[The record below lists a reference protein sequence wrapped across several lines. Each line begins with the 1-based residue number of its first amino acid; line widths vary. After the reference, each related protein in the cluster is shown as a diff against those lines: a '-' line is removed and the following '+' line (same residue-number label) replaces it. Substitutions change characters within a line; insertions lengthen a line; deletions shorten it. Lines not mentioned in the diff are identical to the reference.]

1 MPLETAPISKTM
13 LWTGRIMSAVPVL
26 LTLLGSVMKLAKVAP
41 ALEGMARAG
50 FPERFAVP
58 IGILELICV
67 AAYVIPQTSVLGAIL
82 LTGLLGGATV
92 TTLRIGDPTFPLPVV
107 LGMMAWGGLY
117 LRDCGCA
124 NSSHCE
130 KCRVAG
136 APKRGSSART
146 DGLVARP
153 HTALSRTI
161 SGCSTSQQR
170 TRQAGG
176 AAPAVDADLAPGE
189 GTDVESRAAQA
200 VVGLVVLFDRQQAL
214 FA

>member
-1 MPLETAPISKTM
+1 MQLQTAPISKTM
-13 LWTGRIMSAVPVL
+13 LWTGRIMSTVPVL

-50 FPERFAVP
+50 FPEKFVVP
-58 IGILELICV
+58 IGMLELICV

-117 LRDCGCA
+117 LRDVRLRELIPLRKMG
-124 NSSHCE
+124 S
-130 KCRVAG
+130 G
-136 APKRGSSART
+136 KRG
-146 DGLVARP
+146 P
-153 HTALSRTI
+153 I

-176 AAPAVDADLAPGE
+176 AAPAVDADLATGE

-200 VVGLVVLFDRQQAL
+200 LVGLVVLFDRQQAV